1 MDLVSNRQRIGRW
14 LQAVITDLGEEYT
27 PKLALRH
34 ITVNDRQIDIATF
47 APQKLGDDEGVFGD
61 LVRRIGEAIDTDA
74 EGLGGVQRYI
84 VVATSD
90 DHVVARLPLRCSVL
104 GGDSADPDPVES
116 EPPTQKG
123 QVAQLM
129 RHNEALLRM
138 FVVGMGQV
146 VSTMQRTIARLQQ
159 NVDTSDDRRLAAV
172 EAKEK
177 LLNQQTER
185 ELVLREQADEATSKR
200 MTLTLMAQAIS
211 TALGLWGN
219 KGGAYFISLF
229 KQFLSTL
236 TPGQWDF
243 LGQVL
248 TKEQEEL
255 FQKMSVAR
263 GAPADSAAGAG
274 PQAAG
279 GAAAGIANI
288 MATVVAAMGGAGG
301 VGPTAAGAPPAPTGG
316 AAAPDSGAASGGK
329 VS

>member
-90 DHVVARLPLRCSVL
+90 DRVVARLPLRCSVL
-104 GGDSADPDPVES
+104 GGDSGDPDPVES

-159 NVDTSDDRRLAAV
+159 NADVADDRRLAAV
-172 EAKEK
+172 EAKEN

-219 KGGAYFISLF
+219 RGGAYFINLF

-243 LGQVL
+243 LGRAL
-248 TKEQEEL
+248 TKEQQEL

-263 GAPADSAAGAG
+263 GAPADSAAGA
-274 PQAAG
+274 PQPGG

-288 MATVVAAMGGAGG
+288 MAAVAAAMGGPGGFGPAG
-301 VGPTAAGAPPAPTGG
+301 P
-316 AAAPDSGAASGGK
+316 AAAPSPAGSPTTPDDAVPGGGK
-329 VS
+329 AP